1 MKIRGGEFIDL
12 SIGGSDDDVLVG
24 VGAAFCTSF
33 INNFSRIF
41 KCGVF

>member
-12 SIGGSDDDVLVG
+12 RIGGSDDVLVG

-41 KCGVF
+41 NCGVF